1 MDITEDERKTAEAYR
16 AFEQTPSV
24 QEILRQ
30 HREGL
35 TTAISMA
42 HSIVDVWENFKRLP
56 QYHGVK
62 FYN

>member
-1 MDITEDERKTAEAYR
+1 MDITEDERKTAEAYM

-35 TTAISMA
+35 TTAIEMA